1 MDRLKKAAADH
12 REAATVVRSRGNEA
26 KAKRL
31 EDRAEELESGDVTD
45 VTDQLSAL
53 ISWGFRRR

>member
-12 REAATVVRSRGNEA
+12 REAAAVVRARGNKA
-26 KAKRL
+26 KAQRM
-31 EDRAEELESGDVTD
+31 EDRAAELESGNVTD
-45 VTDQLSAL
+45 VTDSVSAL